1 MSMKNINGPGP
12 RVDFAYSLTKSLAP
26 KAPLKLEGQK
36 DHPIEAILSISQE
49 AQALLEAE
57 KQQFFGLDDY
67 SPEELDAMFE
77 QIKNSTDDS
86 NNPMKIQLQC
96 LQIAMR
102 IISGDNVPMK
112 DRAFLAEHEPE
123 MLGRAMLLRRT
134 KENPKDYKSLL
145 ADEKAD
151 EPANSLGKLSLSQGE
166 TSCAESISIDDS
178 GASDN
183 PTSQD

>member
-1 MSMKNINGPGP
+1 MRMENINRLGPK
-12 RVDFAYSLTKSLAP
+12 VDLGYSLTKSLAA
-26 KAPLKLEGQK
+26 KGPLKSEGHK
-36 DHPIEAILSISQE
+36 DHPSEDSLSISQE

-57 KQQFFGLDDY
+57 KQQFFGLNDY

-77 QIKNSTDDS
+77 QLKESTDDS

-145 ADEKAD
+145 EDEKAD
-151 EPANSLGKLSLSQGE
+151 EPANSLGEVSLSQGE
-166 TSCAESISIDDS
+166 TSSAESISTNDS
-178 GASDN
+178 EASDN